1 MRWILLVLLLAGCR
15 YTFVPLD
22 PGKPTFPQRPILNGT
37 LERTDQGALL
47 KLSVRRM
54 PEPNYLELRWYKD
67 DQLFQE
73 KSIWVEQPGNFEAN
87 FDRLDDGYYRL
98 TVSIQKS
105 PYLQLE
111 LGTPLVPTQP
121 VVPPPPPEN

>member
-1 MRWILLVLLLAGCR
+1 MRWIWLLFILTGCR

-22 PGKPTFPQRPILNGT
+22 PGKPEFPPRPILSGT
-37 LERTDQGALL
+37 LEAVEKGAVA
-47 KLSVRRM
+47 KINVRRM

-73 KSIWVEQPGNFEAN
+73 KSIWVEQPTALEAR

-98 TVSIQKS
+98 TVSILKS

-111 LGTPLVPTQP
+111 LGTPLVPP
-121 VVPPPPPEN
+121 VPSAPPPPPED